1 MYVHMCLFVCLP
13 VSVYICGLSFTVLFI
28 QGKQGEI
35 KHVYRGSVFIQ
46 SCNLVEN
53 GGLIVAKARHVE
65 LAGGTGVVS
74 SCFFMYIHTLA
85 HEHTHMHTHT
95 HAHTHTRACACS
107 QTYTQSTHTNTHA
120 CVRSHVLGTH
130 LF

>member
-1 MYVHMCLFVCLP
+1 MHVCVCVVCVHVCVCIVCVYYNNIVCLI
-13 VSVYICGLSFTVLFI
+13 YFFL

-46 SCNLVEN
+46 SRNLVEN

-74 SCFFMYIHTLA
+74 SSLYVC
-85 HEHTHMHTHT
+85 THV
-95 HAHTHTRACACS
+95 C
-107 QTYTQSTHTNTHA
+107 
-120 CVRSHVLGTH
+120 
-130 LF
+130 